1 VVRGPE
7 ERVHEAMARLE
18 LIADTYLSV
27 ATPVQLALAAIL
39 EKQPEVQAAVQQRL
53 RSNLAALDAAIEALG
68 PSSSV
73 RRLPCSGGWYTVL
86 EVPRLHDED
95 GWVELLIREE
105 SVIVHPG
112 YFFDF
117 DRDGF
122 LVLSLL
128 PPVEGFRSAVKR
140 VLGRL
145 TRG

>member
-1 VVRGPE
+1 
-7 ERVHEAMARLE
+7 M
-18 LIADTYLSV
+18 
-27 ATPVQLALAAIL
+27 
-39 EKQPEVQAAVQQRL
+39 
-53 RSNLAALDAAIEALG
+53 
-68 PSSSV
+68 
-73 RRLPCSGGWYTVL
+73 L